1 MADVPKAREIL
12 NDTLT
17 KNMSLEV
24 REGIEQALSYMYR
37 DYSLGRKAPVKSR
50 AITDGLRQSIKQ
62 YAATHPTLS
71 MQDIATAF
79 KVNAGRVSEILRD
92 IK

>member
-1 MADVPKAREIL
+1 MADVPRAREIL

-24 REGIEQALSYMYR
+24 RAGIEEALSYMYR
-37 DYSLGRKAPVKSR
+37 DYSLGRKAPTQSAPVTDYVRSLVKV
-50 AITDGLRQSIKQ
+50 
-62 YAATHPTLS
+62 YAQTYPDMT
-71 MQDIATAF
+71 QQQIAAEF
-79 KVNAGRVSEILRD
+79 NLNAGRVSEILRD

>member
-1 MADVPKAREIL
+1 MADVPRAREIL

-24 REGIEQALSYMYR
+24 REGIEQALKHMYR

-50 AITDGLRQSIKQ
+50 VITEGLRQSIKQ
-62 YAATHPTLS
+62 YAATHPALA
-71 MQDIATAF
+71 MQDIANAF
-79 KVNAGRVSEILRD
+79 NVNIGRVSEILRN
-92 IK
+92 KK

>member
-1 MADVPKAREIL
+1 MANIPRAREIL

-24 REGIEQALSYMYR
+24 REGIEEALSYMYR
-37 DYSLGRKAPVKSR
+37 DYSLGRKAPTQSAPVTEKVRSLVKV
-50 AITDGLRQSIKQ
+50 
-62 YAATHPTLS
+62 YARTYPDMT
-71 MQDIATAF
+71 QQQIAAEF
-79 KVNAGRVSEILRD
+79 NLNAGRVSEILRD

>member
-1 MADVPKAREIL
+1 MANIPRAREIL

-24 REGIEQALSYMYR
+24 REGIEQALELMYR
-37 DYSLGRKAPVKSR
+37 DYSLGRKAPTQSAPVTEKVRSLVKV
-50 AITDGLRQSIKQ
+50 
-62 YAATHPTLS
+62 YARTYPDMT
-71 MQDIATAF
+71 QQQIAAEF
-79 KVNAGRVSEILRD
+79 NLNAGRVSEILRD

>member
-1 MADVPKAREIL
+1 MADVPRAREIL

-24 REGIEQALSYMYR
+24 REGIEQALKHMYR

-50 AITDGLRQSIKQ
+50 KITEGLRQSVKQ
-62 YAATHPTLS
+62 YASTHSTLS
-71 MQDIATAF
+71 YHEIATAF
-79 KVNAGRVSEILRD
+79 NINIGRVSEILRD